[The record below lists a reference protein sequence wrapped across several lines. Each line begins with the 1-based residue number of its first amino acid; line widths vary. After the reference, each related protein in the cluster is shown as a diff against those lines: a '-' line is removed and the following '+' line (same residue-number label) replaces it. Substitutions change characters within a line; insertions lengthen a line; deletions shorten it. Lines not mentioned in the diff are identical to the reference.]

1 VSESDRSAIQTTPPK
16 PRRKWRR
23 RALWFLV
30 IGPLGLIAAVL
41 IIGQTSLMQVI
52 VEPILEDQMGVDVST
67 GSVRLSATGE
77 IVIVDAAC
85 EASRIDSAAGSLIE
99 FKRATIS
106 VNWWGVIKGSGQVHS
121 IVIEQPI
128 VRVSQDIETGVLNL
142 AAMEFKQGGGGG
154 ATPAIEITNGIFEIG
169 EHDQGSYRVLKEF
182 SFKGQ
187 LSQQT
192 SDGISGF
199 DFIALP
205 KGARAMGMGSGEHI
219 EHAGHGS
226 IGLTGQISKDGI
238 DGVLDGVR
246 LEDWPADIVPS
257 RSRGLYAQ
265 LDLAGDLAPT
275 RFHVS
280 QDGLVEIVLM
290 LDGVA
295 LNLPIEEADASRG
308 VEGEGDAQMLRMR
321 QTRGVIRFGT
331 SGLNAD
337 IKGLIDE
344 LEYDVMLDYQGLEAT
359 SPFDAMLVTDFRL
372 DEAFKP
378 ARFLPAN
385 VMSKLDRFENPIA
398 DVHAQV
404 HISRGAGRDARIAV
418 SGKAELSNGSA
429 IYKKFRYPFRD
440 LSGVIE
446 FDPDQ
451 LVIRDI
457 IGVGPTGARLV
468 ANGVFSPLGEQS
480 VVNLMLNV
488 KGVAIDQHLINALD
502 GDQRDLVDALFSE
515 TDYAELLDDGL
526 VLTQDDADAL
536 GESRRAIWDRL
547 DRWEPGVDGS
557 DEQRRSLARE
567 LASIDRQLLSPV
579 FSFGAVPDVDVELVR
594 HPERASDDRWTTDV
608 RVKLP
613 QAGLVSEH
621 FPLPI
626 NAHDVEIVI
635 NEKGVELTGGRY
647 TGLTGGRA
655 DVEVKIDLTKRKAKP
670 IIKIQASDFPIDARL
685 IAAIPG
691 YHDPQSEDP
700 DDITLRRILD
710 RLNLA
715 GVLDCDAIIGPRG
728 DGRLGYDIESTV
740 LKGSAHPQTLTPGDD
755 LDTAGIIAKDPL
767 ALNDIYGTVYIT
779 EDLIIVDLDAM
790 LSSPELPLAPTP
802 IEVLTQLTLI
812 PKDKGPRGARRVG
825 GLLPTD
831 FGPPVPGPTLYASAR
846 AEGIDLAMPLE
857 HAIAVISPKVAR
869 DLLKK
874 KAEYNPDGLLALE
887 AQFEGIVGGAIDTTL
902 TIDRFDQ
909 FGLDLEGSRYEL
921 GSSWG
926 RVQIVL
932 ADEPTIDFDG
942 FRVSIQADGEDAGT
956 LALDGSMPLV
966 RAGRVIEITK
976 SSALE
981 LSFDGGRFDSPI
993 AKGVIDRLA
1002 SAQGESW
1009 FDAHQIGG
1017 RFDLGVTLS
1026 PKLGVH
1032 RARAMPGDGD
1042 REIMFVPTMI
1052 HGTLSPKSF
1061 TIDMGEQSAEF
1072 DEIVG
1077 EIKFDGFDGTI
1088 ENIRAADDSV
1098 SLTVNGGWSVD
1109 ARRGVEMQIDAIADG
1124 ALLTGPVR
1132 AILPVSIDRV
1142 INRLAIRSDAPM
1154 HIDNFRFI
1162 GDALGKPD
1170 AKYSIVGDAQLSNG
1184 SALVGLE
1191 ITEIEGDLGFRVEG
1205 TPGAVGYEI
1214 NLDAKRLRAGLMRMS
1229 DARVQVIGDANSPG
1243 VVLVPEIS
1251 ASMHS
1256 GQIAGSAQI
1265 RPGEDSDDQYYWVEL
1280 HASGVRVAP
1289 MFDDL
1294 LLPEGLEG
1302 PPREGQSMVRSVWNQ
1317 GDDRSR
1323 GILIAD
1329 LTLTGPIGDP
1339 TKRSGRGLARV
1350 SGGSVVA
1357 LPGLIQLIEASN
1369 LSMPAGSPLDMA
1381 QASFYVDGQT
1391 LAFEQIS
1398 ASSKRIE
1405 ILGYGTLDWATRAL
1419 DLRFRSRAVHPI
1431 PVISSIIEQLRDEL
1445 ITTRVTG
1452 KLGEPKYS
1460 AEQFGSTMRLFNA
1473 MLGNAESDL
1482 QRRMREVEDQVRA
1495 SRMRTL
1501 ENKAQRVHYPVDE
1514 QNETQASGWEWA
1526 DEVSGDEK

>member
-1 VSESDRSAIQTTPPK
+1 VSESDRSAIQTTTPK

-41 IIGQTSLMQVI
+41 IIGQTSVMQVI

-77 IVIVDAAC
+77 IVIVDAVC

-106 VNWWGVIKGSGQVHS
+106 VNWWGVIKGSGQVRS

-142 AAMEFKQGGGGG
+142 AAMEFKQGGSGG

-187 LSQQT
+187 LSRQT

-205 KGARAMGMGSGEHI
+205 KGARAMGMGSGEYI
-219 EHAGHGS
+219 EHAVHGS

-257 RSRGLYAQ
+257 RSRGLYEQ

-308 VEGEGDAQMLRMR
+308 GGGDAQMLRMR

-398 DVHAQV
+398 DVHATV

-429 IYKKFRYPFRD
+429 IYKKFRYLFHD
-440 LSGVIE
+440 LTGVIE

-488 KGVAIDQHLINALD
+488 KGVAIDPYLIDALD

-515 TDYAELLDDGL
+515 TDYARLLKDGL
-526 VLTQDDADAL
+526 VLTKADAEDL
-536 GESRRAIWDRL
+536 RDTRRGVWDRL
-547 DRWEPGVDGS
+547 DGWMSGVDGT
-557 DEQRRSLARE
+557 DDDRRMLAEELARLDRRL
-567 LASIDRQLLSPV
+567 LAPV
-579 FSFGAVPDVDVELVR
+579 FDFGAVADVDVELVR
-594 HPERASDDRWTTDV
+594 HPERASDNRWTTDV
-608 RVKLP
+608 RVKLAE
-613 QAGLVSEH
+613 AGLVSEH

-626 NAHDVEIVI
+626 MAHDIEILI
-635 NEKGVELTGGRY
+635 NEKRVELLGGRY
-647 TGLTGGRA
+647 TGLTGGKA
-655 DVEVKIDLTKRKAKP
+655 DLGVKVDLTKRKAKP
-670 IIKIQASDFPIDARL
+670 TITIEASGFPIDARL
-685 IAAIPG
+685 VAAIPG
-691 YHDPQSEDP
+691 YNEPQSDDP
-700 DDITLRRILD
+700 DDISLRRILD
-710 RLNLA
+710 RLGLT
-715 GVLDCDAIIGPRG
+715 GVLECDAIIGPRP
-728 DGRLGYDIESTV
+728 DGRLGYDIETTV
-740 LKGSAHPQTLTPGDD
+740 LAGAARPGLLTPGVDD
-755 LDTAGIIAKDPL
+755 LSAMNISDDPIALD
-767 ALNDIYGTVYIT
+767 DIYGTVYIT
-779 EDLIIVDLDAM
+779 EELIIVDLDAM
-790 LSSPELPLAPTP
+790 LSTPEQPLAPTP
-802 IEVLTQLTLI
+802 IGVLSQLTLI
-812 PKDKGPRGARRVG
+812 NKSKGPGGAKRTG
-825 GLLPTD
+825 GMLPD
-831 FGPPVPGPTLYASAR
+831 EFGPPVPGPTLYAR
-846 AEGIDLAMPLE
+846 VRGEKIDLAMPLE
-857 HAIAVISPKVAR
+857 HAVAVIAPRVAR
-869 DLLKK
+869 DLLKR
-874 KAEYNPDGLLALE
+874 KAQYNPDGFLGLSAE
-887 AQFEGIVGGAIDTTL
+887 FSGIVGGAIKTTIA
-902 TIDRFDQ
+902 IDRVDQ
-909 FGLDLEGSRYEL
+909 FGFDIEGARYQI

-926 RVQIVL
+926 RGEIVL
-932 ADEPTIDFDG
+932 AEEPVVAFDG
-942 FRVSIQADGEDAGT
+942 FRVSILADGVDAGV
-956 LALDGSMPLV
+956 LSLDGTMPLV
-966 RAGRVIEITK
+966 RAGRSIEVSE
-976 SSALE
+976 SSALSLRFE
-981 LSFDGGRFDSPI
+981 DGTFDSPI

-1002 SAQGESW
+1002 NAKGESW
-1009 FDAHQIGG
+1009 FDSHEIGG
-1017 RFDLGVTLS
+1017 RFDLDVTLT
-1026 PKLGVH
+1026 PKLGLH
-1032 RARAMPGDGD
+1032 RENGSTDRAVG
-1042 REIMFVPTMI
+1042 FVPTRI
-1052 HGTLSPKSF
+1052 NGSLEPKSL
-1061 TIDMGEQSAEF
+1061 TLRMGERSAQF
-1072 DEIVG
+1072 DELGGVVR
-1077 EIKFDGFDGTI
+1077 FAGFDGTI
-1088 ENIRAADDSV
+1088 EKLKASNESV
-1098 SLTVNGGWSVD
+1098 SLEVSGGWSVD
-1109 ARRGVEMQIDAIADG
+1109 QRDGVDIDLFADADG
-1124 ALLTGPVR
+1124 DLLSESIR
-1132 AILPVSIDRV
+1132 MLLPEPIDSVIDRLE
-1142 INRLAIRSDAPM
+1142 IQSDEPMRIENLRYTARS
-1154 HIDNFRFI
+1154 
-1162 GDALGKPD
+1162 LGKPSAEYQLQGD
-1170 AKYSIVGDAQLSNG
+1170 AKLIDAR
-1184 SALVGLE
+1184 ALVGLP
-1191 ITEIEGDLGFRVEG
+1191 ITGINGNLKFAADGGGD
-1205 TPGAVGYEI
+1205 AVGYSLH
-1214 NLDAKRLRAGLMRMS
+1214 LDASGLRAGLMRMD
-1229 DARVQVIGDANSPG
+1229 DAHVQIIGDANNPG
-1243 VVLVPEIS
+1243 VVLIPEIS
-1251 ASMHS
+1251 ASMHG

-1265 RPGEDSDDQYYWVEL
+1265 RSGIDGNPNYWMEL

-1289 MFDDL
+1289 VFDDL

-1452 KLGEPKYS
+1452 LLGEPKYS
-1460 AEQFGSTMRLFNA
+1460 VEQFGSTMRLFNA